1 MSLLDFATALQG
13 GDGGGDGGGAGGGGG
28 SGGGG
33 GDGGGG
39 DKSGVVAQKSGRR
52 SSLFGRLRRRGS
64 VAAGAE
70 SFDVSCVVLM
80 AFKKASKKS
89 QGDDGET
96 PSVRERS
103 AGAGLVLKPELPP
116 RSVEIGVGNAQER
129 SAAAWA
135 QALSW
140 AVEGAHRLAG
150 GEA

>member
-13 GDGGGDGGGAGGGGG
+13 GGGGGGG
-28 SGGGG
+28 SGGGV

-39 DKSGVVAQKSGRR
+39 DKSGVVAEKSGRR

-89 QGDDGET
+89 RGDDGET
-96 PSVRERS
+96 PSVRES
-103 AGAGLVLKPELPP
+103 AGAGLVLQPELPP
-116 RSVEIGVGNAQER
+116 RSEEIGVRNAQER

-140 AVEGAHRLAG
+140 AVEVAHRLAG
-150 GEA
+150 GET

>member
-13 GDGGGDGGGAGGGGG
+13 GDGGGDGG
-28 SGGGG
+28 
-33 GDGGGG
+33 
-39 DKSGVVAQKSGRR
+39 DKSGVVAEKSGRR

-89 QGDDGET
+89 RGDDGET
-96 PSVRERS
+96 PRVRES
-103 AGAGLVLKPELPP
+103 AGAGLVLQPELLVPP
-116 RSVEIGVGNAQER
+116 RSEEIGVRNAQER

-140 AVEGAHRLAG
+140 AVEVAHRLAG
-150 GEA
+150 GET